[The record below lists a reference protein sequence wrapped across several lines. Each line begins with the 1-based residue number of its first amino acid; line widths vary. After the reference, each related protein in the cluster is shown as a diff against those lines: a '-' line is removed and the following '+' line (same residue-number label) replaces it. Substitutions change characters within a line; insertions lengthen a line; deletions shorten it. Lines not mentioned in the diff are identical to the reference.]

1 MYLTQF
7 LHRAVQ
13 QNPDGIATIFGDR
26 VRSFAEQADRVARLA
41 GALRRLGVKPGDRVA
56 YLGLNSDRFIEYYL
70 AVPWADAVL
79 NPVNI
84 RWSPTEIGYSLT
96 DSQTRVLL
104 VDDTFIPLVPA
115 IRDRYVG
122 LDTLIHVGDA
132 GPPPGMLGYEEL
144 VVAGPAVDDARR
156 GGDALAALF
165 YTGGTTGFP
174 KGVMLSHANLLTSA
188 LGSTVGGGFG
198 SCERFLHAAP
208 MFHLASAAAVIGA
221 SLIGGTHV
229 VVSKFD
235 PIAVLAAIEQHRVTD
250 TALIPIMIQ
259 LMVDHPRRA
268 EYDLSSVQ
276 RLGYGGSPIALPVLD
291 RARKALPGADFVQAY
306 GMTELS
312 GVTTLLLPADHEE
325 TSPYPDRLGSG
336 GRAAPH
342 AEVRVV
348 DPEDRELPRGQVGE
362 IVVRGGHVML
372 GYWGKPELTA
382 TALRGGWMH
391 TGDAGRM
398 DAHGYVCIVDR
409 IKDMIITGG
418 ENVYS
423 AEVENAVAT
432 HPAVAN
438 CAVVG
443 VPDEQWGERVHAVVV
458 CKPGTQVSEA
468 EIRAHTKT
476 LIAGYKAPRTVEFVE
491 TLPVTPTGKVLK
503 RELRAKASDRNR
515 AATRSDPIHV
525 TRNRRTQ

>member
-26 VRSFAEQADRVARLA
+26 VRSFAEQADRVARVA
-41 GALRRLGVKPGDRVA
+41 GALRRLGVEPGDRVA

-84 RWSPTEIGYSLT
+84 RWSPVEIAYSLT

-104 VDDTFIPLVPA
+104 VDDTFIPLLPA
-115 IRDRYVG
+115 IRDRYAG

-144 VVAGPAVDDARR
+144 VAAGPAVEDVRR
-156 GGDALAALF
+156 GGDALAALL

-174 KGVMLSHANLLTSA
+174 RGVMLSHANLLTSA
-188 LGSTVGGGFG
+188 LGSLATGGFG
-198 SCERFLHAAP
+198 SWERFLHAVP
-208 MFHLASAAAVIGA
+208 MFHGAGLGAFIGVG
-221 SLIGGTHV
+221 LTGGTLV
-229 VVSKFD
+229 IVPRFEPV
-235 PIAVLAAIEQHRVTD
+235 AVLAAIEQHRVTD
-250 TALIPIMIQ
+250 TVLIPIMIQ
-259 LMVDHPRRA
+259 LVVDHPQRV
-268 EYDLSSVQ
+268 EHDLSSLQ
-276 RLGYGGSPIALPVLD
+276 LLSYAGSAIALPVLN
-291 RARKALPGADFVQAY
+291 RARKAFPGAGFTQAY
-306 GMTELS
+306 GLTEIA
-312 GVTTLLLPADHEE
+312 GVATLLLPSDHEDN
-325 TSPYPDRLGSG
+325 SPYPDRLGSG

-342 AEVRVV
+342 AEVRIV
-348 DPEDRELPRGQVGE
+348 DSEDRELPRGQVGE

-372 GYWGKPELTA
+372 GYWGRPEGTA

-398 DAHGYVCIVDR
+398 DAHGYVYIVDR

-458 CKPGTQVSEA
+458 CKPGAQVSEE

-503 RELRAKASDRNR
+503 RELRAKAPDRHR
-515 AATRSDPIHV
+515 APVNQGLSTDR
-525 TRNRRTQ
+525 

>member
-1 MYLTQF
+1 MYLTQG
-7 LHRAVQ
+7 LQRAVQ

-41 GALRRLGVKPGDRVA
+41 GALRRLGVEPGDRVA
-56 YLGLNSDRFIEYYL
+56 YLGLNSDRFIEYLL

-84 RWSPTEIGYSLT
+84 RWSPAEIGYSLN
-96 DSQTRVLL
+96 DSQTRMLL
-104 VDDTFIPLVPA
+104 VDDTFIALLPA
-115 IRDRYVG
+115 IRDRCVG
-122 LDTLIHVGDA
+122 LETLIHVGDA
-132 GPPPGMLGYEEL
+132 GPPPEMLGYEALIAE
-144 VVAGPAVDDARR
+144 GPAVDDVRR

-174 KGVMLSHANLLTSA
+174 KGVMLSHTNLLTSE
-188 LGSTVGGGFG
+188 LGSMAAGAFG
-198 SCERFLHAAP
+198 SWERFLHAAP
-208 MFHLASAAAVIGA
+208 MFHLASVAAVIGV
-221 SLIGGTHV
+221 SIIGGTHIIV
-229 VVSKFD
+229 PKFD

-250 TALIPIMIQ
+250 TVLVPIMIQ
-259 LMVDHPRRA
+259 LLIDHPRRA
-268 EYDLSSVQ
+268 EYDVSSL
-276 RLGYGGSPIALPVLD
+276 RGIGYGGSPIAVPVLE
-291 RARKALPGADFVQAY
+291 RAREALPGAGFTQAY
-306 GMTELS
+306 GMTEL
-312 GVTTLLLPADHEE
+312 GPVATLLLPADHEAN
-325 TSPYPDRLGSG
+325 SSYPDRLGSG

-342 AEVRVV
+342 AEVRIV
-348 DPEDRELPRGQVGE
+348 DSEDRELPRGQVGE

-372 GYWGKPELTA
+372 GYWGKPEQTA
-382 TALRGGWMH
+382 AALRGGWMH

-398 DAHGYVCIVDR
+398 DAHGYVYVVDR

-423 AEVENAVAT
+423 TEVENAVAS

-458 CKPGTQVSEA
+458 CKPGAQASEA

-503 RELRAKASDRNR
+503 RELRGTAPDHNR
-515 AATRSDPIHV
+515 VPVNKVLSE
-525 TRNRRTQ
+525 